1 MNQKDKNL
9 KLHRDAIKRI
19 VNKRFN
25 VTEEENNAL
34 ISTWFF
40 VSVIMIIAG
49 GLFKSI
55 HSIVAGTIL
64 LIFLYIILK

>member
-1 MNQKDKNL
+1 MKQKDMDL